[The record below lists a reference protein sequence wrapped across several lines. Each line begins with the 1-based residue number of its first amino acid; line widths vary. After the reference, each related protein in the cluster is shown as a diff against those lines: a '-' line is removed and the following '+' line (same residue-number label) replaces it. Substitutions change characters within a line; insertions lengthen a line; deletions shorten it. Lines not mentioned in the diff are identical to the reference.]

1 VKNYNEDTPMKLML
15 TAVLFVLAT
24 SLSAVTFADDHS
36 TLRVVAVN
44 ATDANAYIAEL
55 RKGKEMMMKIDSKMS
70 MRAWRAT
77 FAGTTT
83 GTVIVALEY
92 PGSLSDFAGAWEK
105 TLADKGMAS
114 WLDGLSGLRAIVS
127 DSLYQEI
134 PL

>member
-1 VKNYNEDTPMKLML
+1 MKFML
-15 TAVLFVLAT
+15 TAVLFALAT

-36 TLRVVAVN
+36 TLRVVAVDP
-44 ATDANAYIAEL
+44 TDANAYIAEL
-55 RKGKEMMMKIDSKMS
+55 RKGAKIINKIDSKMS

-77 FAGTTT
+77 FAGATA

-92 PGSLSDFAGAWEK
+92 PGDLSDFASAWEK
-105 TLADKGMAS
+105 TQDDKKVAS
-114 WLDGLSGLRAIVS
+114 WLDGLSGLRTIIS

>member
-1 VKNYNEDTPMKLML
+1 MKVLL

-24 SLSAVTFADDHS
+24 SLSAVTFADGHS
-36 TLRVVAVN
+36 TMRVVAVD
-44 ATDANAYIAEL
+44 TDDADAYIAEL
-55 RKGKEMMMKIDSKMS
+55 RKGKKMIAKVDPKMS
-70 MRAWRAT
+70 MRSWRAT
-77 FAGTTT
+77 FAGANA

-92 PGSLSDFAGAWEK
+92 PGNLSDFAVAWEK

-114 WLDGLSGLRAIVS
+114 WLGGLSGLRTIVS